1 MKARVEAMT
10 DLLKQARELREKLQK
25 RQAKTGDVVLS
36 REGFLI
42 SSAGLESFLD
52 AVIPILEC
60 AQDNEE
66 LIASYR
72 RRAEKWLDEP
82 STQQQQRTHTLGI
95 MATILATSASPNNK
109 LFDSIAAA
117 ELMLAEV
124 EKRK

>member
-66 LIASYR
+66 LIASH
-72 RRAEKWLDEP
+72 WGSWQL
-82 STQQQQRTHTLGI
+82 SSQR
-95 MATILATSASPNNK
+95 
-109 LFDSIAAA
+109 FDSIAAA